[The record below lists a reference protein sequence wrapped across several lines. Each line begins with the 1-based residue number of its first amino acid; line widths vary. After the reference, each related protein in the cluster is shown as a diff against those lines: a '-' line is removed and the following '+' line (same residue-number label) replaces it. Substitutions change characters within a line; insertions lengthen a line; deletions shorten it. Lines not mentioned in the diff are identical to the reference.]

1 MQAEGGSERVSNDG
15 TSLEMSI
22 GLTNK
27 IISSYLLFIKF
38 SQEAIVSCSLIDT
51 IVSQSGTRGS
61 CLLLYLFDLVSHCHA
76 YLFNCIEIQMP
87 LIAVM
92 PLL

>member
-1 MQAEGGSERVSNDG
+1 MSSDG

-51 IVSQSGTRGS
+51 IVSQARVARVFFFIYLIWYPIA
-61 CLLLYLFDLVSHCHA
+61 LLTF
-76 YLFNCIEIQMP
+76 
-87 LIAVM
+87 LIV
-92 PLL
+92 LKFKCF